1 MGQQFF
7 GTRPS
12 QRLTT
17 VDPFWHHE
25 IAAPESHN
33 SRKLVAGVVVQSH
46 HEFNVRNQY
55 GTIRLN
61 IDSEMLPKRKNGQRQ
76 QKAHGS
82 ACILHS
88 AETDATGKPLVAL
101 RGDKFRAFGADSPG
115 VCDIFWFSRLLADL
129 DYACPVF
136 DICRALEGVARG

>member
-1 MGQQFF
+1 MMGQQFF

-17 VDPFWHHE
+17 VDPFWHHD

-82 ACILHS
+82 ACTQPRPIHS
-88 AETDATGKPLVAL
+88 GKPLVVL
-101 RGDKFRAFGADSPG
+101 RGVSSVRSARIRGA
-115 VCDIFWFSRLLADL
+115 L
-129 DYACPVF
+129 
-136 DICRALEGVARG
+136 